1 MRYLTDF
8 FYLVEQFI
16 LFVNINIPFTML
28 HSTRGI
34 VLTHVRYGET
44 SAIVH
49 IYTDLFGQQSYM
61 VNSVRSARNKGKNVL
76 MQPLTLLQMQVYHK
90 PGKDIHRIK
99 EFKVDYP
106 FVSIPFD
113 QTKRSVAFFITEM
126 MNRSFREVEANP
138 QLFEYIVAS
147 VRMLDTMPN
156 ASSFHLFF
164 LGGLTRYLG
173 LFPDLSDHSPNSWF
187 DLQNGMFTNDI
198 TPHSQAVDSNDSLL
212 WRNIFDMAGM
222 NDIKMNSDQRNRIT
236 GYLIDYYSL
245 HLPGLGQIKS
255 LDILQS
261 LYL

>member
-1 MRYLTDF
+1 
-8 FYLVEQFI
+8 
-16 LFVNINIPFTML
+16 ML

-49 IYTDLFGQQSYM
+49 IYTEQFGRQSYM

-90 PGKDIHRIK
+90 PGKDIQRIK
-99 EFKVDYP
+99 EFKVDCP
-106 FVSIPFD
+106 FATIPFD

-138 QLFEYIVAS
+138 QLFEYINAS
-147 VRMLDTMPN
+147 VRMLDALPN

-173 LFPDLSDHSPNSWF
+173 LFPDLSDHTPNSWF
-187 DLQNGMFTNDI
+187 DLQNGVFTNNI
-198 TPHSQAVDSNDSLL
+198 TPHSQAIDLNDNLL
-212 WRNIFDMAGM
+212 WRNIFDMEGM
-222 NDIKMNSDQRNRIT
+222 NDIKMNKDQRNRLT
-236 GYLIDYYSL
+236 NYLIEYYSL